1 MEKRINKK
9 IETYFTSF
17 KDHVRNKITEL
28 DFNEKTKINE
38 LLEYVYEYNRF
49 SLAKEDLSK
58 RKRIKNS
65 IPSSN
70 RCNAKRANGE
80 QCTRRRKDD
89 CEFCGTHS
97 KGTPNG
103 LIQDNEM
110 CNNVAINHKME
121 VFAEEIKGI
130 VYYID
135 NNSNVYNTEDI
146 LSEKI
151 NPRIIAKYV
160 KDDNKYTIPEFG
172 LV

>member
-9 IETYFTSF
+9 IEIYVTSF
-17 KDHVRNKITEL
+17 KDNVRNKITEL

-38 LLEYVYEYNRF
+38 LLEFVYEYNRF

-103 LIQDNEM
+103 LIQDNE
-110 CNNVAINHKME
+110 NNGNIAINHKME

-135 NNSNVYNTEDI
+135 TNFNVYNTEDI

-160 KDDNKYTIPEFG
+160 KDDNKYSIPEFG

>member
-9 IETYFTSF
+9 IEIYVTSF

-38 LLEYVYEYNRF
+38 LLEFVYEYNRF

-80 QCTRRRKDD
+80 QCTRRRKDH

-103 LIQDNEM
+103 LIQDNE
-110 CNNVAINHKME
+110 NSGNIAINHKME

-160 KDDNKYTIPEFG
+160 KDDNKYSIPEFG